1 MPNLQSAR
9 VRWALVVALGAL
21 ALAALNIWWVE
32 RYRHGFPFDIDEAG
46 YTTFGIVDYLGFK
59 AGGLHG
65 WWNAIQGQPVFAPL
79 VPALTS
85 LLLLVNPGVM
95 DGFVTLTCFLL
106 ILTMAAYGVGEHL
119 VGPRLGALAA
129 LVTATLPGTFAFS
142 REYIFAL
149 PTAALLTCS
158 VYAVL
163 RSDGMRNRRW
173 AIGAGVA
180 IGLLLLARTMAIV
193 YVPGVMLAA
202 LLAMIVRRRHDLGK
216 RIFNLAL
223 LIVAAIAVAAT
234 WYVSSFAAVFQYLTD
249 YGYGTHSKFYGH
261 EHNLISWGRV
271 RAVAEHMI
279 SEDLFVPLAL
289 LIGVGLTA
297 MLVVAIRAL
306 WPPDARRTTLE
317 RFARTD
323 VLGVALVFVVGYAGL
338 MSSQNGGDG
347 FTLPLA
353 VLLPPLAVV
362 ALRRWP
368 VAVVP
373 AVLALA
379 IITTVN
385 VLSTSTI
392 WAAAS
397 RTRSISL
404 PGFAESLPVT
414 KGTPKAVF
422 AIRLQVP
429 GPEATFADHD
439 TGWLRA
445 DRALAGQLTK
455 LNGPDGNAPVVA
467 FASRNRAINS
477 NTVQLASIA
486 RYHQGIPFIQLAAE
500 PSDSV
505 YSYIAA
511 LKNPTDNVKQ
521 IGAGEIAP
529 PTALITTS
537 RDAGDFPPLVT
548 QAYVETAAR
557 RLGFR
562 RIYALTLPDGRK
574 LRLWRKRESTTAG
587 QGA

>member
-129 LVTATLPGTFAFS
+129 LVTATLP
-142 REYIFAL
+142 AL
-149 PTAALLTCS
+149 RILPRVHLRPADGSVAHLLRLRGSSKRRYAEPTL
-158 VYAVL
+158 
-163 RSDGMRNRRW
+163 GNRRW
-173 AIGAGVA
+173 SGDSPLAPGANDGNRLRPGGNA
-180 IGLLLLARTMAIV
+180 CRFSRNDRPQAARPRKAHLQSRTSHRC
-193 YVPGVMLAA
+193 GNCRRGHL
-202 LLAMIVRRRHDLGK
+202 VREQL
-216 RIFNLAL
+216 
-223 LIVAAIAVAAT
+223 
-234 WYVSSFAAVFQYLTD
+234 AAVFQYLTD

-271 RAVAEHMI
+271 RAVAEHII

-429 GPEATFADHD
+429 GP
-439 TGWLRA
+439 
-445 DRALAGQLTK
+445 K
-455 LNGPDGNAPVVA
+455 
-467 FASRNRAINS
+467 
-477 NTVQLASIA
+477 
-486 RYHQGIPFIQLAAE
+486 
-500 PSDSV
+500 
-505 YSYIAA
+505 
-511 LKNPTDNVKQ
+511 
-521 IGAGEIAP
+521 P
-529 PTALITTS
+529 PLPITTP
-537 RDAGDFPPLVT
+537 AGCAPTEPWQDN
-548 QAYVETAAR
+548 
-557 RLGFR
+557 
-562 RIYALTLPDGRK
+562 
-574 LRLWRKRESTTAG
+574 
-587 QGA
+587 